1 MGLLSPLSYIL
12 VLAALTGGA
21 PLSLV
26 APMREMSMMVGALMG
41 MLILRE
47 AVGRWRLLGCGVVIS
62 GVILLS
68 SS

>member
-1 MGLLSPLSYIL
+1 MSYIL
-12 VLAALTGGA
+12 VLAALSAGA

-26 APMREMSMMVGALMG
+26 APMREMSMMLGALMG

-47 AVGRWRLLGCGVVIS
+47 AVGPWRLIGCAVLIA

-68 SS
+68 LA